1 MKSINSYILERLN
14 STNTVIS
21 ERLVLS
27 KTNSDNYVESIINGL
42 LNDKT
47 NKDSFIEL
55 TNYAINTFEKIY
67 DWRDLMK
74 SKNYNE
80 LHYLIIQ
87 DILMEHHYREVPK
100 RIVNCG
106 TKIGLDKYNNNRILC
121 LDPSGKQQNYLRSI
135 LTIYDND
142 NFGIDDMI
150 YLGSSKTN
158 KILTTD
164 IYLVD
169 KEFVDIFK
177 ECVYKFDNKN
187 KELV

>member
-1 MKSINSYILERLN
+1 MKSINSYI
-14 STNTVIS
+14 S
-21 ERLVLS
+21 ERLIIS
-27 KTNSDNYVESIINGL
+27 KTKPDNYVESIINGL
-42 LNDKT
+42 LDYKA

-55 TNYAINTFEKIY
+55 TNYAINTFEKIN
-67 DWRDLMK
+67 DLRHDLMN
-74 SKNYNE
+74 STNYNE

-87 DILMEHHYREVPK
+87 DVLMECSDGVVPK

-106 TKIGLDKYNNNRILC
+106 TKIGFDKYNNNRIVC
-121 LDPSGKQQNYLRSI
+121 LDPINKTQNFQQLI

-142 NFGIDDMI
+142 FFGIDDMI

-169 KEFVDIFK
+169 KEFLDIFK
-177 ECVYKFDNKN
+177 KCVYNFDHKN
-187 KELV
+187 

>member
-1 MKSINSYILERLN
+1 MKSINSYI
-14 STNTVIS
+14 S
-21 ERLVLS
+21 ERLILS
-27 KTNSDNYVESIINGL
+27 KTSSDNYVESIINGL

-47 NKDSFIEL
+47 NNDAFIEL

-87 DILMEHHYREVPK
+87 DILQERSDGEVPK

-121 LDPSGKQQNYLRSI
+121 LDPSDKRQNYLRSI

-142 NFGIDDMI
+142 SFGIDDMI

-177 ECVYKFDNKN
+177 ECIYKFDQKN
-187 KELV
+187 

>member
-1 MKSINSYILERLN
+1 MN
-14 STNTVIS
+14 ST
-21 ERLVLS
+21 
-27 KTNSDNYVESIINGL
+27 
-42 LNDKT
+42 
-47 NKDSFIEL
+47 
-55 TNYAINTFEKIY
+55 
-67 DWRDLMK
+67 
-74 SKNYNE
+74 NYNE

-87 DILMEHHYREVPK
+87 DVLMEHHYNEVPK

-121 LDPSGKQQNYLRSI
+121 LDPTDKQQKHFRSI

-142 NFGIDDMI
+142 HFGIDDMI

-158 KILTTD
+158 KILSTD

-187 KELV
+187 

>member
-1 MKSINSYILERLN
+1 MKSINSYIL
-14 STNTVIS
+14 

-42 LNDKT
+42 LDDKT
-47 NKDSFIEL
+47 NKDAFIEL

-80 LHYLIIQ
+80 LYYLIIQ
-87 DILMEHHYREVPK
+87 DILQERSDGEVPK

-106 TKIGLDKYNNNRILC
+106 TKIDLDKYNNNRILAI
-121 LDPSGKQQNYLRSI
+121 DPTDKQQNYLRSI

-142 NFGIDDMI
+142 SFGIDDMI

-169 KEFVDIFK
+169 KEFVDVFK
-177 ECVYKFDNKN
+177 ECIYKFEKG
-187 KELV
+187 

>member
-1 MKSINSYILERLN
+1 MKDIHSYIF
-14 STNTVIS
+14 
-21 ERLVLS
+21 ERLVIN
-27 KTNSDNYVESIINGL
+27 KTQSTDGYIKSIINSL

-47 NKDSFIEL
+47 NKDAFKEL
-55 TNYAINTFEKIY
+55 TKYANDTFEKLPNHY
-67 DWRDLMK
+67 ELKR

-87 DILMEHHYREVPK
+87 DVLMEHRGGEVPK

-106 TKIGLDKYNNNRILC
+106 TKIGLDKYNNNRILA
-121 LDPSGKQQNYLRSI
+121 LDPSDKQQKYLKSI

-142 NFGIDDMI
+142 SFGIDDMI
-150 YLGSSKTN
+150 YLGSNKTN

-177 ECVYKFDNKN
+177 ECIYKFEKG
-187 KELV
+187 

>member
-1 MKSINSYILERLN
+1 MKSINSYIL
-14 STNTVIS
+14 

-42 LNDKT
+42 LDDKT
-47 NKDSFIEL
+47 NKDAFTEL

-67 DWRDLMK
+67 DWRDLMN

-87 DILMEHHYREVPK
+87 DILQERSDGEVPK

-106 TKIGLDKYNNNRILC
+106 TKIDLDKYNNNRILA
-121 LDPSGKQQNYLRSI
+121 LDPTDKQQNYLRSI

-142 NFGIDDMI
+142 SFGIDDMI

-177 ECVYKFDNKN
+177 ECVYKFDHKN
-187 KELV
+187 

>member
-1 MKSINSYILERLN
+1 MKSINSYIL
-14 STNTVIS
+14 

-42 LNDKT
+42 LDDKT
-47 NKDSFIEL
+47 NKDAFIEL

-67 DWRDLMK
+67 DWRDLMN

-87 DILMEHHYREVPK
+87 DILQERSDGEVPK

-106 TKIGLDKYNNNRILC
+106 TKIDLDKYNNNRILV
-121 LDPSGKQQNYLRSI
+121 LDPTDKQQNYLRSI

-142 NFGIDDMI
+142 SFGIDDMI

-177 ECVYKFDNKN
+177 ECVYKFDHKN
-187 KELV
+187 

>member
-1 MKSINSYILERLN
+1 MKSINSYILERL
-14 STNTVIS
+14 
-21 ERLVLS
+21 VLS
-27 KTNSDNYVESIINGL
+27 KTSSDNYVESIINGL
-42 LNDKT
+42 LDDKT
-47 NKDSFIEL
+47 NKDAFIEL

-67 DWRDLMK
+67 DWRDLMN

-87 DILMEHHYREVPK
+87 DILQERSDGEVPK

-106 TKIGLDKYNNNRILC
+106 TKIDLDKYNNNRILV
-121 LDPSGKQQNYLRSI
+121 LDPTDKQQNYLRSI

-142 NFGIDDMI
+142 SFGIDDMI

-177 ECVYKFDNKN
+177 ECVYKFDHKN
-187 KELV
+187 

>member
-1 MKSINSYILERLN
+1 MKDIHSYIF
-14 STNTVIS
+14 
-21 ERLVLS
+21 ERLVIN
-27 KTNSDNYVESIINGL
+27 KTQSTDGYIKSIINDL

-47 NKDSFIEL
+47 NKDAFKEL
-55 TNYAINTFEKIY
+55 TNYAINTFEKIH

-87 DILMEHHYREVPK
+87 DILQEHSDGDVPK

-106 TKIGLDKYNNNRILC
+106 TKIELDKYNNNRIVC
-121 LDPSGKQQNYLRSI
+121 VDPKEKQQNYLKSI

-142 NFGIDDMI
+142 SFGIDDMI
-150 YLGSSKTN
+150 YLGSNKTN

-177 ECVYKFDNKN
+177 ECIYKFEKG
-187 KELV
+187 

>member
-1 MKSINSYILERLN
+1 MKSINSYIL
-14 STNTVIS
+14 

-42 LNDKT
+42 LDDRT
-47 NKDSFIEL
+47 NKDAFIEL

-67 DWRDLMK
+67 DWRDLMN

-87 DILMEHHYREVPK
+87 DILQERSDGEVPK

-106 TKIGLDKYNNNRILC
+106 TKIGLDKYNNNRILT
-121 LDPSGKQQNYLRSI
+121 LDPTDKQQNYLRSI

-142 NFGIDDMI
+142 SFGIDDMI

-177 ECVYKFDNKN
+177 ECIRKYEKG
-187 KELV
+187 

>member
-1 MKSINSYILERLN
+1 MKSINSYIL
-14 STNTVIS
+14 

-42 LNDKT
+42 LDDKT

-67 DWRDLMK
+67 DWRRDLM
-74 SKNYNE
+74 SSTNYNE

-87 DILMEHHYREVPK
+87 DVLMERGDGKVPK

-106 TKIGLDKYNNNRILC
+106 TKIGLDKYNNNRILAI
-121 LDPSGKQQNYLRSI
+121 DPSSKQQNYLRSI

-142 NFGIDDMI
+142 QFGIDDMI
-150 YLGSSKTN
+150 YLGSSTTN

-164 IYLVD
+164 IFLVD
-169 KEFVDIFK
+169 NEFVDSFK
-177 ECVYKFDNKN
+177 KCIYNFERKN
-187 KELV
+187 

>member
-1 MKSINSYILERLN
+1 MKSINSYIL
-14 STNTVIS
+14 

-42 LNDKT
+42 LDDKT
-47 NKDSFIEL
+47 NKDAFIEL

-67 DWRDLMK
+67 DWRDLMN

-87 DILMEHHYREVPK
+87 DILQERSDGEVPK

-106 TKIGLDKYNNNRILC
+106 TKIDLDKYNNNRILT
-121 LDPSGKQQNYLRSI
+121 LDPTDKQQNYLRSI

-142 NFGIDDMI
+142 SFGIDDMI

-169 KEFVDIFK
+169 KEFVDCFK
-177 ECVYKFDNKN
+177 KCVYKFDNKH
-187 KELV
+187 

>member
-1 MKSINSYILERLN
+1 MKSINSYILERL
-14 STNTVIS
+14 I
-21 ERLVLS
+21 LS
-27 KTNSDNYVESIINGL
+27 KTSSDNYVESIINGL

-47 NKDSFIEL
+47 NKKAFIEL

-80 LHYLIIQ
+80 LYYLIIQ
-87 DILMEHHYREVPK
+87 DILQERSDGEVPK

-106 TKIGLDKYNNNRILC
+106 TKIDLDKYNNNRILAI
-121 LDPSGKQQNYLRSI
+121 DPTDKQQNYLRSI

-142 NFGIDDMI
+142 SFGIDDMI

-177 ECVYKFDNKN
+177 KCIYNFERKN
-187 KELV
+187 

>member
-1 MKSINSYILERLN
+1 MKSINSYI
-14 STNTVIS
+14 S
-21 ERLVLS
+21 ERLIIS
-27 KTNSDNYVESIINGL
+27 KTKQDNYVESIINGL
-42 LNDKT
+42 LDYKT

-67 DWRDLMK
+67 DWRRDLMN
-74 SKNYNE
+74 STNYNE

-87 DILMEHHYREVPK
+87 DVLMATSAGEIPK

-121 LDPSGKQQNYLRSI
+121 LDPITKQQKTAQSI

-142 NFGIDDMI
+142 FFGIDDMI

-169 KEFVDIFK
+169 KEFLDSFK
-177 ECVYKFDNKN
+177 KCVYNFDHKN
-187 KELV
+187 

>member
-1 MKSINSYILERLN
+1 MKSINSYIL
-14 STNTVIS
+14 

-42 LNDKT
+42 LDDKT
-47 NKDSFIEL
+47 NKDAFIEL

-67 DWRDLMK
+67 DWRDLMN

-87 DILMEHHYREVPK
+87 DILQERSDGEVPK

-106 TKIGLDKYNNNRILC
+106 TKIDLDKYNNTRILA
-121 LDPSGKQQNYLRSI
+121 LDPTDKQQNYLRSI

-142 NFGIDDMI
+142 SFGIDDMI

-169 KEFVDIFK
+169 NEFVDIFK
-177 ECVYKFDNKN
+177 KCIYNFERKN
-187 KELV
+187 

>member
-1 MKSINSYILERLN
+1 MKSINSYIL
-14 STNTVIS
+14 

-42 LNDKT
+42 LDDKT

-67 DWRDLMK
+67 DWRDLMN

-87 DILMEHHYREVPK
+87 DILQERSDSEVPK

-106 TKIGLDKYNNNRILC
+106 TKIDLDKYNNNRILT
-121 LDPSGKQQNYLRSI
+121 LDPTDKLQNYLRSI

-142 NFGIDDMI
+142 SFGIDDMI

-177 ECVYKFDNKN
+177 ECVYKFDHKN
-187 KELV
+187 

>member
-1 MKSINSYILERLN
+1 MKSINSYILERL
-14 STNTVIS
+14 
-21 ERLVLS
+21 VLS
-27 KTNSDNYVESIINGL
+27 KTSSDNYVESIINGL

-47 NKDSFIEL
+47 NKDAFIEL

-87 DILMEHHYREVPK
+87 DILQERSDGEVPK

-106 TKIGLDKYNNNRILC
+106 TKIDLDKYNNNRILAI
-121 LDPSGKQQNYLRSI
+121 DPTDKQQNYLRSI

-142 NFGIDDMI
+142 SFGIDDMI

-177 ECVYKFDNKN
+177 KCIYNFDRKN
-187 KELV
+187 

>member
-1 MKSINSYILERLN
+1 MKSINSYILERL
-14 STNTVIS
+14 
-21 ERLVLS
+21 VLS
-27 KTNSDNYVESIINGL
+27 KTNSDKYVESIINGL
-42 LNDKT
+42 LDDKT

-55 TNYAINTFEKIY
+55 TNYANETFEKIPNHY
-67 DWRDLMK
+67 ELKRSEK
-74 SKNYNE
+74 YNE
-80 LHYLIIQ
+80 IHYLIIQ
-87 DILMEHHYREVPK
+87 DVLMERSDGEVPK

-121 LDPSGKQQNYLRSI
+121 LDPTDKQQKYFLSI

-142 NFGIDDMI
+142 SFGIDDMI

-169 KEFVDIFK
+169 KEFVDCFK
-177 ECVYKFDNKN
+177 KCVYNFDHKN
-187 KELV
+187 

>member
-1 MKSINSYILERLN
+1 MKDIHSYIF
-14 STNTVIS
+14 
-21 ERLVLS
+21 ERLVIN
-27 KTNSDNYVESIINGL
+27 KTQSTDSYIKSIINSL

-47 NKDSFIEL
+47 NKDAFKEL
-55 TNYAINTFEKIY
+55 TNYAINTFEKIHN
-67 DWRDLMK
+67 WRDLMN
-74 SKNYNE
+74 SKKYNE

-87 DILMEHHYREVPK
+87 DILQERGDGDLPK

-106 TKIGLDKYNNNRILC
+106 TKIDLDKYNNNRILC
-121 LDPSGKQQNYLRSI
+121 VDPKEKQQNHLRSL

-142 NFGIDDMI
+142 SFGIDDMI
-150 YLGSSKTN
+150 YLGSTKTN

-177 ECVYKFDNKN
+177 ECIYKFEKG
-187 KELV
+187 

>member
-1 MKSINSYILERLN
+1 MKSINSYIL
-14 STNTVIS
+14 

-42 LNDKT
+42 LDDKT
-47 NKDSFIEL
+47 NKDAFIEL

-67 DWRDLMK
+67 DWRDLMN

-87 DILMEHHYREVPK
+87 DILQERSDGEVPK

-106 TKIGLDKYNNNRILC
+106 TKIDLDKYNNNRILA
-121 LDPSGKQQNYLRSI
+121 LDPTDKQQNYLRSI

-142 NFGIDDMI
+142 SFGIDDMI

-177 ECVYKFDNKN
+177 KCIYNFDRKN
-187 KELV
+187 

>member
-1 MKSINSYILERLN
+1 MKSINSYILERL
-14 STNTVIS
+14 
-21 ERLVLS
+21 VLS
-27 KTNSDNYVESIINGL
+27 KTSSDNYVESIINGL
-42 LNDKT
+42 LDDKT
-47 NKDSFIEL
+47 NKDAFIEL

-67 DWRDLMK
+67 DWRDLMN

-87 DILMEHHYREVPK
+87 DILQERSDGEVPK

-106 TKIGLDKYNNNRILC
+106 TKIDLDKYNNNRILA
-121 LDPSGKQQNYLRSI
+121 LDPTDKQQNYLRSI

-142 NFGIDDMI
+142 SFGIDDMI

-177 ECVYKFDNKN
+177 ECVYKFDHKN
-187 KELV
+187 

>member
-1 MKSINSYILERLN
+1 MKSINSY
-14 STNTVIS
+14 IS

-42 LNDKT
+42 LDDRT

-55 TNYAINTFEKIY
+55 TNYANETFEKISNHY
-67 DWRDLMK
+67 ELKRSEK
-74 SKNYNE
+74 YNE
-80 LHYLIIQ
+80 IHYLIIQ
-87 DILMEHHYREVPK
+87 DILMEQHYREIPK

-106 TKIGLDKYNNNRILC
+106 TKIGLDLYNNNRILC
-121 LDPSGKQQNYLRSI
+121 LDTSGKQINYIGSI
-135 LTIYDND
+135 FTIYNND
-142 NFGIDDMI
+142 SFGIDDMI

-169 KEFVDIFK
+169 KEFVDCFK
-177 ECVYKFDNKN
+177 KCVYKFDHKN
-187 KELV
+187 

>member
-1 MKSINSYILERLN
+1 MKSINSYILERL
-14 STNTVIS
+14 
-21 ERLVLS
+21 VLS
-27 KTNSDNYVESIINGL
+27 KTNSDKYVESIINGL
-42 LNDKT
+42 LDDKT

-55 TNYAINTFEKIY
+55 TNYAINTFEKVY
-67 DWRDLMK
+67 DWRRDLMN
-74 SKNYNE
+74 STNYNE

-87 DILMEHHYREVPK
+87 DVLMERSDGEVPK

-121 LDPSGKQQNYLRSI
+121 LDQSAKQQKYFLSL

-142 NFGIDDMI
+142 SFGIDDMI

-158 KILTTD
+158 KILSTD

-177 ECVYKFDNKN
+177 ECVYKLDNKN
-187 KELV
+187 

>member
-1 MKSINSYILERLN
+1 MKSINSYIL
-14 STNTVIS
+14 

-42 LNDKT
+42 LDNKT

-55 TNYAINTFEKIY
+55 TNYANEMFEKIPNHY
-67 DWRDLMK
+67 ELKRSEK
-74 SKNYNE
+74 YNE
-80 LHYLIIQ
+80 IHYLIIQ
-87 DILMEHHYREVPK
+87 DILMEQHYREVPK

-121 LDPSGKQQNYLRSI
+121 LDPTDKQQKYFLSI

-142 NFGIDDMI
+142 SFGIDDMI

-177 ECVYKFDNKN
+177 ECVYKFDHKN
-187 KELV
+187 

>member
-1 MKSINSYILERLN
+1 MKSINSYIL
-14 STNTVIS
+14 

-42 LNDKT
+42 LDDKT
-47 NKDSFIEL
+47 NKDAFIEL

-67 DWRDLMK
+67 DWRDLMN

-87 DILMEHHYREVPK
+87 DILQERSDGEVPK

-106 TKIGLDKYNNNRILC
+106 TKIDLDKYNNNRILS
-121 LDPSGKQQNYLRSI
+121 LDPVDKQQNYLRSI

-142 NFGIDDMI
+142 SFGIDDMI

-169 KEFVDIFK
+169 NEFVDIFK
-177 ECVYKFDNKN
+177 ECVYKFDHKN
-187 KELV
+187 

>member
-1 MKSINSYILERLN
+1 MKSINSYIL
-14 STNTVIS
+14 

-42 LNDKT
+42 LDDKT
-47 NKDSFIEL
+47 NKDAFIEL

-67 DWRDLMK
+67 DWRDLMN

-87 DILMEHHYREVPK
+87 DILQERSDGEVPK

-106 TKIGLDKYNNNRILC
+106 TKIDLDKYNNNRILSI
-121 LDPSGKQQNYLRSI
+121 DPTDKQQNYLRSI

-142 NFGIDDMI
+142 SFGIDDMI

-177 ECVYKFDNKN
+177 ECVYKFDHKN
-187 KELV
+187 

>member
-1 MKSINSYILERLN
+1 MKSINSYIL
-14 STNTVIS
+14 

-42 LNDKT
+42 LDDKT

-55 TNYAINTFEKIY
+55 TNYAINTFEKVY
-67 DWRDLMK
+67 DWRRDLMN
-74 SKNYNE
+74 STNYNE

-87 DILMEHHYREVPK
+87 DVLMEQHYREVPK

-106 TKIGLDKYNNNRILC
+106 TKIDLDKYNNNRILC
-121 LDPSGKQQNYLRSI
+121 LDPTDKQQKHFLSI

-142 NFGIDDMI
+142 SFGIDDMI

-177 ECVYKFDNKN
+177 ECVYKFDHKN
-187 KELV
+187 

>member
-1 MKSINSYILERLN
+1 MKDIHSYIF
-14 STNTVIS
+14 
-21 ERLVLS
+21 ERLVIN
-27 KTNSDNYVESIINGL
+27 KTQSTDGYIKSIVNGL
-42 LNDKT
+42 LDDKT
-47 NKDSFIEL
+47 NKDAFKEL
-55 TNYAINTFEKIY
+55 TNYAINTFEKIN

-80 LHYLIIQ
+80 IHYLIIQ
-87 DILMEHHYREVPK
+87 DILQKRSDGELPK

-106 TKIGLDKYNNNRILC
+106 TKIDLDKYNNNRILAI
-121 LDPSGKQQNYLRSI
+121 DPSSKQQNYLRSI

-142 NFGIDDMI
+142 QFVIDDMI
-150 YLGSSKTN
+150 YLGSSTTN

-177 ECVYKFDNKN
+177 ECIRKYEKG
-187 KELV
+187 

>member
-1 MKSINSYILERLN
+1 MKSINSYILERL
-14 STNTVIS
+14 
-21 ERLVLS
+21 VLS
-27 KTNSDNYVESIINGL
+27 KTSSDNYVESIINGL
-42 LNDKT
+42 LDDKT
-47 NKDSFIEL
+47 NKDAFIEL

-67 DWRDLMK
+67 DWRDLMN

-87 DILMEHHYREVPK
+87 DILQERSDGEVPK

-106 TKIGLDKYNNNRILC
+106 TKIDLDKYNNNRILA
-121 LDPSGKQQNYLRSI
+121 LDPTDKQQNYLRSI

-142 NFGIDDMI
+142 SFGIDDMI

-169 KEFVDIFK
+169 NEFVDIFK
-177 ECVYKFDNKN
+177 KCIYNFERKN
-187 KELV
+187 

>member
-1 MKSINSYILERLN
+1 MKSINSYILERL
-14 STNTVIS
+14 
-21 ERLVLS
+21 VLS
-27 KTNSDNYVESIINGL
+27 KNKSYNSVESIINGL

-47 NKDSFIEL
+47 NKDSFIKL

-80 LHYLIIQ
+80 TYYLIIQ
-87 DILMEHHYREVPK
+87 DVLMERSDGEVPK

-121 LDPSGKQQNYLRSI
+121 LDPSDNHQNYLRSI

-142 NFGIDDMI
+142 SFGIDDMI

-177 ECVYKFDNKN
+177 ECIRKYEKG
-187 KELV
+187 